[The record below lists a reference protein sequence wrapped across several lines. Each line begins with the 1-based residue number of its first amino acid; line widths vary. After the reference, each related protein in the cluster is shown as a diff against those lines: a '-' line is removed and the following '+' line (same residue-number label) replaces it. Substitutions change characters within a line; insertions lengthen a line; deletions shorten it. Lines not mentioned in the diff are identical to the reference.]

1 MINLEVHK
9 CIAVRVLKAFIQED
23 IRMSYIYQP
32 VMIWTLLNNGGR
44 ASIQDI
50 AKEIAGYDQAMLE
63 YYQER
68 VMAMVGKV
76 LTKNCPT
83 LKEQFDQLNG

>member
-1 MINLEVHK
+1 
-9 CIAVRVLKAFIQED
+9 
-23 IRMSYIYQP
+23 MSHIYQP
-32 VMIWTLLNNGGR
+32 VMIWTLLNNGDR

-50 AKEIAGYDQAMLE
+50 AKELAGYDQAMLE

-76 LTKNCPT
+76 LIKNCPT

>member
-1 MINLEVHK
+1 
-9 CIAVRVLKAFIQED
+9 
-23 IRMSYIYQP
+23 MSHIYQP
-32 VMIWTLLNNGGR
+32 VMIWTLLNNGDR

-76 LTKNCPT
+76 LIKNCPT

>member
-50 AKEIAGYDQAMLE
+50 AKEIAGYAQAMLE
-63 YYQER
+63 YYQEQ